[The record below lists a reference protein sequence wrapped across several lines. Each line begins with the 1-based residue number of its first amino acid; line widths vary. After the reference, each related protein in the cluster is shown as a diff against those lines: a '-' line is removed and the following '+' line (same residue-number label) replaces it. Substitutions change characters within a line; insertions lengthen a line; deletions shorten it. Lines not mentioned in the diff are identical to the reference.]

1 MSQVVGKIAQ
11 IIGPVVDV
19 YFDTT
24 NAELPKIYDALHVSR
39 PNGTPLVLELSLIH
53 I

>member
-1 MSQVVGKIAQ
+1 MPKIGKIAQ

-19 YFDTT
+19 NFADSE
-24 NAELPKIYDALHVSR
+24 NLPKIYDALYIQKE
-39 PNGTPLVLELSLIH
+39 NGQRVVLELSLIH